1 MNALQIAASGMQAQE
16 VNVEVLSN
24 NIANMRTTGFKR
36 QRAEFADLLYQNL
49 RRMGTDSS
57 DSGTVVPTGSQVGS
71 GVRLTAT
78 ARIMSQGSLLAT
90 QKPLDLAILGE
101 GYFRIQMPDGR
112 TAYTRDGSF
121 ERSATGML
129 VTVDGYL
136 VGQGITI
143 PQNARDI
150 TVNAQGLVQAMV
162 GNASTAATLGRLEL
176 STFINSPGL
185 EAIGNNLMLETA
197 ASGPPQIANPGDAGF
212 GTILQGNLEMSN
224 VNPVSEISELIAAQ
238 RAYEMNSRVI
248 KAVDE
253 MLSSTANIR

>member
-36 QRAEFADLLYQNL
+36 QRAEFSDLLYQNL

-78 ARIMSQGSLLAT
+78 ARIMAQGSVLST
-90 QKPLDLAILGE
+90 SKPLDLAIMGD
-101 GYFRIQMPDGR
+101 GYFRVQLPDGR

-121 ERSATGML
+121 ERSATGTI
-129 VTVDGYL
+129 VTVDGYT
-136 VGQGITI
+136 VGQGISI
-143 PQNARDI
+143 PANARDI
-150 TVNAQGLVQAMV
+150 TINAQGLVQAVV
-162 GNASTAATLGRLEL
+162 GTGSTSQTLGQLDL
-176 STFINSPGL
+176 ATFVNSPGL
-185 EAIGNNLMLETA
+185 EAIGNNLFLDTP
-197 ASGPPQIANPGDAGF
+197 ASGSAQISNPGDLGV
-212 GTILQGNLEMSN
+212 GTLLQANLEMSN

>member
-101 GYFRIQMPDGR
+101 GYFRIQLPDGR
-112 TAYTRDGSF
+112 TGYTRDGSF
-121 ERSATGML
+121 ERSATGTL
-129 VTVDGYL
+129 VTVDGYT
-136 VGQGITI
+136 VGQGITV

-162 GNASTAATLGRLEL
+162 GNSATATTLGRLEL
-176 STFINSPGL
+176 ATFVNGPGL

-197 ASGPPQIANPGDAGF
+197 ASGPAQIANPGDPGL

>member
-36 QRAEFADLLYQNL
+36 QRAEFSDLLYQNL

-78 ARIMSQGSLLAT
+78 ARIMAQGSVLST
-90 QKPLDLAILGE
+90 SKPLDVAIMGD
-101 GYFRIQMPDGR
+101 GYFRVQLPDGR

-121 ERSATGML
+121 ERSPTGTL
-129 VTVDGYL
+129 VTVDGYT
-136 VGQGITI
+136 VGQGITV
-143 PQNARDI
+143 PANARDI
-150 TVNAQGLVQAMV
+150 TINAQGLVQAVV
-162 GNASTAATLGRLEL
+162 GTGSTSQTLGQLDL
-176 STFINSPGL
+176 ATFVNSPGL
-185 EAIGNNLMLETA
+185 EAIGNNLFLETA
-197 ASGPPQIANPGDAGF
+197 ASGSGQISNPGDLGV
-212 GTILQGNLEMSN
+212 GTLLQSNLEMSN

>member
-101 GYFRIQMPDGR
+101 GYFRIQLPDGR

-121 ERSATGML
+121 ERSATGTL
-129 VTVDGYL
+129 VTIDGYT

-150 TVNAQGLVQAMV
+150 TVNAQGLIQAMV
-162 GNASTAATLGRLEL
+162 GNASTANTLGRLEL
-176 STFINSPGL
+176 STFVNGPGL

-197 ASGPPQIANPGDAGF
+197 ASGPAQIANPGDPGL
-212 GTILQGNLEMSN
+212 GTLLQGNLEMSN